1 MGARSPRAAVA
12 PPRTTRT
19 SSCHDRSRKRRGAD
33 RPRPPRGPLRVRRG
47 ADVLVVRGR
56 SLRLVPVEPPARL
69 RRRGP
74 RPPSD
79 GSSRPTPDPDDTD
92 GEGSHDHPL
101 LHGRRRHD
109 GGPPRRGDAGGQT
122 EGDRRRALL
131 RRGRPRAGTRHL
143 RRSLSFS
150 AGQANDSRSSD
161 NVLRIEIHTDGA
173 SDRLVDIA
181 FDEVKPIEVDVS
193 NVNALKIVMKYQT
206 HRGDSCSF
214 DGSITGVVHGLRLK
228 AQPPCPPREVPSP
241 STTRGLR
248 RARTAR
254 EGPDPHGRG
263 RCRSGEG
270 LRVGDHHHV
279 PHRPRP
285 APSFPRR

>member
-1 MGARSPRAAVA
+1 M
-12 PPRTTRT
+12 
-19 SSCHDRSRKRRGAD
+19 
-33 RPRPPRGPLRVRRG
+33 
-47 ADVLVVRGR
+47 
-56 SLRLVPVEPPARL
+56 
-69 RRRGP
+69 
-74 RPPSD
+74 
-79 GSSRPTPDPDDTD
+79 
-92 GEGSHDHPL
+92 
-101 LHGRRRHD
+101 
-109 GGPPRRGDAGGQT
+109 
-122 EGDRRRALL
+122 
-131 RRGRPRAGTRHL
+131 
-143 RRSLSFS
+143 
-150 AGQANDSRSSD
+150 
-161 NVLRIEIHTDGA
+161 LRIEIHTDGA

-228 AQPPCPPREVPSP
+228 AQPSCPPREVPSP

-270 LRVGDHHHV
+270 FGWATIITYLTGLVQRRPSPGDDGRRTYRPCLDLRGVEASFEE
-279 PHRPRP
+279 PHRTEVFYTGTATVDRRARYGEFTRRGHTVDSDRVRVVSGTRDASAACWAETM
-285 APSFPRR
+285 APEDELTASVRALGSTALPIGR